1 MNNGFR
7 VQGSGQTNESCT
19 TAAACAI
26 ELWKEV
32 WKSQAGEQKRNP
44 FDGAIGFQW

>member
-1 MNNGFR
+1 MGLGFR

-32 WKSQAGEQKRNP
+32 WK
-44 FDGAIGFQW
+44 